1 MTAGRRTRAGAAAL
15 AAGLAAG
22 AAGSLAARALL
33 PLPPDDPLR
42 GTLALLPA
50 VAAGFWAIHRA
61 GIAAGGRAIP
71 AGARAAGLAALALL
85 ALLALGRPHLG
96 LPLAAEAIAAGLA
109 LVLAHRVGAQLL
121 ALRPLLGSELPD
133 RPSPLFF
140 LLPLAAYVAIMP
152 WSTFHRPPDGDE
164 PYYLLI
170 AHSLAYDL
178 DADLTNNYA
187 AGDWRH
193 FLDRPIEPQPGDP
206 VGPGGRLY
214 SRHNEALPIVL
225 APAYR
230 VAGKSGAL
238 AAMAALTAALAWIS
252 LRLARRYWPRRPGET
267 LLAWGLLAFAPP
279 LLLYSHQ
286 VWVEVPAALLSMVAL
301 DRILGHRGTRGWG
314 RRAWLLIGGAILL
327 LPLVKIRFMLLSV
340 PLTAL
345 AWWHAGRPRL
355 PLVLLSVALALVG
368 GGIAVHNQVMF
379 GNPLK
384 IHRVEELE
392 LTAYAASDYL
402 EGTLGLFWDSAF
414 GLFGVAPV
422 WLLLLPAAV
431 ALTASALRRRRAGAA
446 ASGQV
451 EGRGAGLL
459 FELVVFSGPY
469 LLVVIPR
476 GEWYGGWSPPF
487 RYALI
492 ALPLLAL
499 ALVPLLAGRRR
510 AAARAVTS
518 ALGLATLALT
528 LLWLAVPGWTY
539 AFADGRT
546 YLLDHLGTLL
556 GADVARLF
564 PSSLRPRAATWLWP
578 LATAVLV
585 PLAWWATRRRLA
597 GAAAWG
603 AAGLLAAAAVLPA
616 AAHRVP
622 TRVVEFED
630 PVVAKSGGALVPD
643 RWVVERTRYRG
654 GWMLPE
660 GSWLEAPVAAGGDRV
675 VVRLEAQRIDNVAE
689 RPVELEVRAGERLLG
704 TWTVGGP
711 RTWESAEL
719 GPFAWP
725 AGEPLVV
732 AAMYGAPGRLNG
744 VVLDRAELDWR

>member
-1 MTAGRRTRAGAAAL
+1 MTAVRRERLELAAGV
-15 AAGLAAG
+15 AAGLAAT
-22 AAGSLAARALL
+22 LAARALL
-33 PLPPDDPLR
+33 PLPADDPLR
-42 GTLALLPA
+42 GTLAILPL
-50 VAAGFWAIHRA
+50 VAAGLWAIHRA
-61 GIAAGGRAIP
+61 GRAAGARAIP
-71 AGARAAGLAALALL
+71 ARARAAGLAALAVLVVL
-85 ALLALGRPHLG
+85 AVARRRLG
-96 LPLAAEAIAAGLA
+96 LPLAAEVTAAGLA

-121 ALRPLLGSELPD
+121 ALRPLLGRELPN

-140 LLPLAAYVAIMP
+140 FLPLVAYLAVAP
-152 WSTFHRPPDGDE
+152 WSSFHRPPDGDE
-164 PYYLLI
+164 PYYLMI

-193 FLDRPIEPQPGDP
+193 FLARPLEPQPGDP

-230 VAGKSGAL
+230 VAGKGGAL
-238 AAMAALTAALAWIS
+238 AMMAALTAALAWIS

-267 LLAWGLLAFAPP
+267 LLAWGLMTFAPP

-314 RRAWLLIGGAILL
+314 RRAWFLIGAAILL

-355 PLVLLSVALALVG
+355 PLVILSLALALVG
-368 GGIAVHNQVMF
+368 GGILVHNQLMF

-384 IHRVEELE
+384 IHEVEELA
-392 LTAYAASDYL
+392 LTAYPASDYL
-402 EGTLGLFWDSAF
+402 EGGVGLFWDSAF
-414 GLFGVAPV
+414 GLFGAAPL
-422 WLLLLPAAV
+422 WLLLVPAAF
-431 ALTASALRRRRAGAA
+431 ALAGAA
-446 ASGQV
+446 ARRLRAGAPAGPA

-459 FELVVFSGPY
+459 FELVVYAGPY
-469 LLVVIPR
+469 LAVVVPR

-499 ALVPLLAGRRR
+499 ALVPLLADRRR
-510 AAARAVTS
+510 AGARMMVS

-528 LLWLAVPGWTY
+528 LLWLVVPGWTY

-546 YLLDHLGTLL
+546 YLLDHLGTIL

-564 PSSLRPRAATWLWP
+564 PSSVRPRAATWLWP
-578 LATAVLV
+578 LATAVVL
-585 PLAWWATRRRLA
+585 PLAWWATRRRLP
-597 GAAAWG
+597 GAVAWG
-603 AAGLLAAAAVLPA
+603 AAALLAAAAALPA
-616 AAHRVP
+616 AAHRLP
-622 TRVVEFED
+622 TRVVELED
-630 PVVAKSGGALVPD
+630 PTVTKTGGALFPD
-643 RWVVERTRYRG
+643 RWVIERTRWRG

-660 GSWLEAPVAAGGDRV
+660 GSMARAPVVAGGDEV
-675 VVRLEAQRIDNVAE
+675 VVRLTAE
-689 RPVELEVRAGERLLG
+689 RIENVPGRPLALEVRAGDRRLA
-704 TWTVGGP
+704 TWRLTGP
-711 RTWESAEL
+711 RAWREVEL
-719 GPFAWP
+719 GPFPWP
-725 AGEPLVV
+725 AGEPLVLAV
-732 AAMYGAPGRLNG
+732 RPTPGPGING
-744 VVLDRAELDWR
+744 VVIDRAELDWR

>member
-1 MTAGRRTRAGAAAL
+1 MTVGRRAGAAVAAVL
-15 AAGLAAG
+15 AAGLAA
-22 AAGSLAARALL
+22 SLAARALL
-33 PLPPDDPLR
+33 PLPPEDPLR
-42 GTLALLPA
+42 GTLALLPL

-61 GIAAGGRAIP
+61 GRAAGGRAIP
-71 AGARAAGLAALALL
+71 AGARAAALATLGVLAVL
-85 ALLALGRPHLG
+85 ALARRPLG
-96 LPLAAEAIAAGLA
+96 LPLAAEVVAAGMA

-121 ALRPLLGSELPD
+121 ALRPLLGRELPD

-140 LLPLAAYVAIMP
+140 LLPLVAYLAIIP

-193 FLDRPIEPQPGDP
+193 FLDRPIEPQAGDP
-206 VGPGGRLY
+206 VGPGGSLY

-230 VAGKSGAL
+230 VAGKAGAL
-238 AAMAALTAALAWIS
+238 ATMAALTAALAWIS
-252 LRLARRYWPRRPGET
+252 LRLARRYWPRRPGEA

-279 LLLYSHQ
+279 LVLYSHQ

-314 RRAWLLIGGAILL
+314 RRAWLVIGAAILL

-355 PLVLLSVALALVG
+355 PLVILSVALAVVG
-368 GGIAVHNQVMF
+368 GAILAHNQLMF

-384 IHRVEELE
+384 IHQVQELE

-414 GLFGVAPV
+414 GLFGAAPL
-422 WLLLLPAAV
+422 WLLLIPAAF
-431 ALTASALRRRRAGAA
+431 ALAGTAVHRRRAGGAA
-446 ASGQV
+446 AVDGT

-459 FELVVFSGPY
+459 FELVVYAGPY

-510 AAARAVTS
+510 AGARALAS

-528 LLWLAVPGWTY
+528 LLWLVVPGWTY

-546 YLLDHLGTLL
+546 YLLDHLGTIF
-556 GADVARLF
+556 GTDVARLF
-564 PSSLRPRAATWLWP
+564 PSAVRPRAATWAWP
-578 LATAVLV
+578 LAGAVLL
-585 PLAWWATRRRLA
+585 PLAWWATRRRIA
-597 GAAAWG
+597 GAATWG
-603 AAGLLAAAAVLPA
+603 AAGLLLAAAALPA

-622 TRVVEFED
+622 TRVVELED
-630 PVVAKSGGALVPD
+630 PTVTKSGGALFPD
-643 RWVVERTRYRG
+643 RWVIERTRYRG

-660 GSWLEAPVAAGGDRV
+660 GASARAPVVPGGDEV
-675 VVRLEAQRIDNVAE
+675 VVRLEAQRIDNVPE
-689 RPVELEVRAGERLLG
+689 RPVALEVRAGDRLLA
-704 TWTVGGP
+704 TWSIAGP
-711 RTWESAEL
+711 RIWEEAEL

-725 AGEPLVV
+725 AGEPLVLV
-732 AAMYGAPGRLNG
+732 ARPAPPGQVNG
-744 VVLDRAELDWR
+744 VIVDRVELDWR